1 MASAIKPI
9 SPNFKWLLDMMSL
22 LSYEGI
28 ELPKDYRDQ
37 VLAVKDVLQSDES
50 GMVNSILDFAVQ
62 AGSSVNYKIE
72 ASNPTVQETLNNWLY
87 TINDAKRGKIPV
99 GINALAKEYFRE
111 RWKGSSFLILRTVWG
126 TVNGIELPTA
136 MWFVDGEDIVEK
148 SDKETVRI
156 GEEKYYLRIS
166 KDKEVAIPA
175 RKDEMIFV
183 QKPYS
188 SWGSE
193 NTVPFI
199 IQRGLYKNLK
209 FLELLTEKGQLV
221 VGKALEYLMMMKKG
235 TEALAREG
243 RAEFIYSQEDLEK
256 AKTDFTKFMQD
267 KKSNPSAT
275 SVYATNF
282 DTDITHLI
290 PDYQQ
295 AIKDELYTPIMK
307 RIMSGLGLV
316 EVIEGT
322 ASTRR
327 ESILNP
333 KPFVNEVN
341 TGISDFKMMLTDVLN
356 TIVDKN
362 KSAHKKYFSDS
373 VQILDVNSSRVSVFH
388 TKDLLDHLRS
398 AYDRGQL
405 SHETFI
411 EEVCGMDY
419 SIEVAKRK
427 KEAEEGV
434 DDVLYPH
441 PVQYPPNLGPGG
453 VPITPTIPNDNTPP
467 DKKGPEAKNYNA
479 ATEELELDEVFLE
492 EAYEPRIT
500 ENYVRL
506 RQIPPEKFDQD
517 SFRTITISEKK
528 GIKAVIGNL
537 KGETKTTIQAYLFQ
551 KDKWS
556 VKEAETWV
564 DKHQASIEQRV
575 YEEAPYK
582 TIDDLPPNV
591 TNVLPKEAQRI
602 YMRVF
607 NDAYPK
613 GEDYARRV
621 AWSVIKKMYKKTGDK
636 WVKLSKGQIE
646 EAFKSSD
653 VSELIELKRLELLGK
668 QNKLIDKLL
677 EEGKADETSE

>member
-1 MASAIKPI
+1 MTIKPVSPNLKWLFDMMNMLSYSAIQIP
-9 SPNFKWLLDMMSL
+9 L
-22 LSYEGI
+22 E
-28 ELPKDYRDQ
+28 YREQ
-37 VLAVKDVLQSDES
+37 VLAVKGALGNDES
-50 GMVNSILDFAVQ
+50 GLVNSVLDFAVQ

-72 ASNPTVQETLNNWLY
+72 ASNPNVQEYLNNWLY
-87 TINDAKRGKIPV
+87 TINNAKRGKIPV
-99 GINALAKEYFRE
+99 GINALAKEYYRE

-126 TVNGIELPTA
+126 VVDGIEVPTA

-148 SDKETVRI
+148 SDDETVRI
-156 GEEKYYLRIS
+156 GEEKYYLRVS
-166 KDKEVAIPA
+166 KVKEVPIPA
-175 RKDEMIFV
+175 RKDELIFV

-188 SWGSE
+188 SWGTE

-199 IQRGLYKNLK
+199 IQRGLYKNMK
-209 FLELLTEKGQLV
+209 FLELVTEKGQMV
-221 VGKALEYLMMMKKG
+221 VAKALEYLMMMKKG

-256 AKTDFTKFMQD
+256 AKEDFSKFMQD
-267 KKSNPSAT
+267 RKSNPNAT
-275 SVYATNF
+275 NVYATNF
-282 DTDITHLI
+282 DTDIAHLI

-307 RIMSGLGLV
+307 RILAGLGMI

-322 ASTRR
+322 TSTRK
-327 ESILNP
+327 ESVLNP
-333 KPFVNEVN
+333 KPFINEVN
-341 TGISDFKMMLTDVLN
+341 TGISDFKSLLTDVLN
-356 TIVDKN
+356 TIVDRN

-373 VQILDVNSSRVSVFH
+373 VKILDISSSRVAVFH
-388 TKDLLDHLRS
+388 TKDILDHLRS

-427 KEAEEGV
+427 KEAEDGV

-453 VPITPTIPNDNTPP
+453 VPVISTPPADNISP

-479 ATEELELDEVFLE
+479 ASDEFQLDETFIE
-492 EAYEPRIT
+492 ESYDSKTITNYECLNQVPA
-500 ENYVRL
+500 E
-506 RQIPPEKFDQD
+506 QFDVD
-517 SFRTITISEKK
+517 TFRTLTISESR
-528 GIKAVIGNL
+528 GIKAVIG
-537 KGETKTTIQAYLFQ
+537 KQKSETKTIIQAYLFD
-551 KDKWS
+551 KSKWS
-556 VKEAETWV
+556 VQEAETWV

-677 EEGKADETSE
+677 EEGKADETT